1 MRRALGF
8 TGAWVT
14 TTIVAMGVSWLGCA
28 IVLNAGT
35 KPTPS
40 VVADLQAVDAAKQP
54 QPTATQSFPP
64 PQSAGTGRALPP
76 KTAPPRTTPPR
87 SDRSSRPPAQPITL
101 PGTVPVV
108 LVHARPPRPQAPP
121 APTIQTTPPGGPQPQ
136 PALQEI
142 DTSGGRA
149 WIGFSSDG
157 VALLSLHP
165 NDGFD
170 WYLVQDT
177 PGALLVVLTRQG
189 QEFDVYAAWNGAPT
203 ASITE
208 YRW

>member
-14 TTIVAMGVSWLGCA
+14 TTVVAMGFSWLGCA
-28 IVLNAGT
+28 IVLNGSA
-35 KPTPS
+35 KPAPPIT
-40 VVADLQAVDAAKQP
+40 ADLQAVDAAKQP
-54 QPTATQSFPP
+54 APTLTQSFPP

-76 KTAPPRTTPPR
+76 KTTPPRSTPPR
-87 SDRSSRPPAQPITL
+87 SDRSSRPPAQPVTL
-101 PGTVPVV
+101 PGTIPVV
-108 LVHARPPRPQAPP
+108 TVHARPPAVQAPP
-121 APTIQTTPPGGPQPQ
+121 APAAPTTPPGTAQPQ
-136 PALQEI
+136 PALREI
-142 DTSGGRA
+142 ETPGGQA
-149 WIGFSSDG
+149 WIGFSPDG

-165 NDGFD
+165 ADGFD
-170 WYLVQDT
+170 WYLAQDV

-189 QEFDVYAAWNGAPT
+189 QEFDLYAAWNGAAT